1 MTDIKPSRTR
11 IRMYQV
17 GFGDCFLLTFEYP
30 RALADGRR
38 ERHML
43 VDFGTT
49 RLPRGLPRLGD
60 TASVILEHTNN
71 ELDVLVVTHR
81 HKDHLQGFGD
91 AVSGPL
97 TERLKPKLVMRPW
110 TEDPKAAAG
119 AEAPGRGVDAR
130 RRLVAGIRT
139 GQELAAAI
147 DQMAREDGQRD
158 LRTAAGRLAAEAEDQ
173 VANAEA
179 IARLDALAKKSHRG
193 GIYASFG
200 TKVPFEDFIPG
211 VRCDVLGPPTI
222 EESDRAVLR
231 QRENDPSEFWLDTIE
246 SAAASGVAK
255 ITADEEKQWDLLTE
269 PGGLGSARWLLENLT
284 GQQQQS
290 LLRLVRLVDNALNN
304 TSLILLLTV
313 GGSRRL
319 LFPGDAQIENW
330 SFALKKAQEK
340 DRALK
345 EMLAEVDLYKVGH
358 HGSRNATPK
367 TLFGFWNEPATRSRR
382 MTALM
387 STLPGVHGKS
397 DETAVPRETLVTAL
411 DRRMTLHRTDALDG
425 EPFIEVVGPTS
436 GRGGFEL
443 VHP

>member
-1 MTDIKPSRTR
+1 MNNIKPTRTR

-17 GFGDCFLLTFEYP
+17 GFGDCFLLTFEYA
-30 RALADGRR
+30 RALPDGRR

-49 RLPRGLPRLGD
+49 RLPRGLPRLAD
-60 TASVILEHTNN
+60 TANLILEHTNN

-81 HKDHLQGFGD
+81 HKDHLEGFGNAD
-91 AVSGPL
+91 SGPL
-97 TERLKPKLVMRPW
+97 TEQLKPKLVMRPW
-110 TEDPKAAAG
+110 TDDPKAPAD
-119 AEAPGRGVDAR
+119 AEAPGRGLDAR
-130 RRLVAGIRT
+130 RRLFAGIQA

-147 DQMAREDGQRD
+147 RGKAQEDGRVD
-158 LRTAAGRLAAEAEDQ
+158 LRSTEGQLAVEAEDQ
-173 VANAEA
+173 VKNAEA
-179 IARLDALAKKSHRG
+179 IARLDDFAKNSHRH

-211 VRCDVLGPPTI
+211 VSCDVLGPPTI

-231 QRENDPSEFWLDTIE
+231 QRENDPGEFWLDTIE
-246 SAAASGVAK
+246 SATAAGAAAR
-255 ITADEEKQWDLLTE
+255 ITADEARQWDLLTE
-269 PGGLGSARWLLENLT
+269 PDGLGSARWLLEKLT
-284 GQQQQS
+284 SQQQQS

-319 LFPGDAQIENW
+319 LLPGDAQIENW
-330 SFALKKAQEK
+330 SFALNKAKK
-340 DRALK
+340 DPALK
-345 EMLAEVDLYKVGH
+345 EKLAEVDLYKVGH

-367 TLFGFWNEPATRSRR
+367 TLFGFWNEPKTRSRR

-411 DRRMTLHRTDALDG
+411 DTRMSLHRTDELGG
-425 EPFIEVVGPTS
+425 EPFIEVVGQTT
-436 GRGGFEL
+436 GRSGFEL
-443 VHP
+443 VRP